1 MNNFWEKYSTLC
13 VSNKQS
19 ANGVAKILGIASS
32 TVTSWKNGVIPNGET
47 LEKIAQYFDVSIE
60 YLMTDDEIDIK
71 PSKKKK
77 TDLFKSLFSL
87 QDRWFCL
94 RKGNEIDER
103 IDISKLEKFL
113 RCKAGFL
120 TDPDYPEFTPLS
132 NLPLSESINNIDVL
146 DTILGIMD
154 KCADSSKFTNI
165 QINLSN
171 IVIYW
176 LEKKGIT
183 YDILRN
189 SPDRS
194 NYRNISCG
202 KLDFLYNKEKILT
215 KFDPAYKFGFNFT
228 ELDQIREV
236 NNLSF
241 LYMFTGIEESP
252 IITLQNE
259 NTELKKEI
267 AELKARLAKYE
278 NV

>member
-1 MNNFWEKYSTLC
+1 MNIFWNKYSNLC
-13 VSNKQS
+13 ISRDKTP
-19 ANGVAKILGIASS
+19 NGVAKNLGISSS
-32 TVTSWKNGVIPNGET
+32 TVTSWKNGGTPNGDT
-47 LEKIAQYFDVSIE
+47 LDRIAQYFDVSIE

-252 IITLQNE
+252 YEIIE
-259 NTELKKEI
+259 KRDKEI

>member
-1 MNNFWEKYSTLC
+1 MFWDKFFTLC
-13 VSNKQS
+13 TSKGIKPTNFAKLI
-19 ANGVAKILGIASS
+19 GVTPGTISG
-32 TVTSWKNGVIPNGET
+32 WKNGAIPSGET

-94 RKGNEIDER
+94 RKGNEIDEE
-103 IDISKLEKFL
+103 IDILKLEKFL

-120 TDPDYPEFTPLS
+120 TDPDYPEFTPLP

-183 YDILRN
+183 YEILRN

-194 NYRNISCG
+194 NYRNVSFG

-215 KFDPAYKFGFNFT
+215 KYDPAYKFGFNFT

-252 IITLQNE
+252 YEIIE
-259 NTELKKEI
+259 KKDKEI

-278 NV
+278 NI

>member
-1 MNNFWEKYSTLC
+1 MSAFWEKYSTLC

-94 RKGNEIDER
+94 RKGNEIDES

-120 TDPDYPEFTPLS
+120 TDPDFPKFSPLINSPLS
-132 NLPLSESINNIDVL
+132 DSINNIDVL

-154 KCADSSKFTNI
+154 KCADSSKFKI
-165 QINLSN
+165 LQINLSN

-176 LEKKGIT
+176 LEKRGF
-183 YDILRN
+183 DVDSVVSGR
-189 SPDRS
+189 
-194 NYRNISCG
+194 
-202 KLDFLYNKEKILT
+202 KILFL
-215 KFDPAYKFGFNFT
+215 KSGVADPESAYNFGLNFT

-252 IITLQNE
+252 YEIIE
-259 NTELKKEI
+259 KKDKEI

-278 NV
+278 KNS

>member
-1 MNNFWEKYSTLC
+1 MSIFWDKYTYLCEKKGKSP
-13 VSNKQS
+13 NKVGKEIGISS
-19 ANGVAKILGIASS
+19 ATI
-32 TVTSWKNGVIPNGET
+32 TTWKNNRIPTGESLKT
-47 LEKIAQYFDVSIE
+47 VAQYFDVSVE
-60 YLMTDDEIDIK
+60 YLITDDEIDIK

-236 NNLSF
+236 NNLTF

-252 IITLQNE
+252 IITQQNE